1 MIDML
6 PCAAPRRV
14 ERGYIQSSVIVSA
27 GAEIRDPGVLD
38 QIPKDKFQIPNSRE
52 GTKLLVREVVSAGA
66 EIRDPGVLDQ
76 IPKDKFQ
83 IPERGD
89 EVASAG
95 NRSRWG
101 GK

>member
-38 QIPKDKFQIPNSRE
+38 QIPKDKFQIP
-52 GTKLLVREVVSAGA
+52 
-66 EIRDPGVLDQ
+66 
-76 IPKDKFQ
+76 
-83 IPERGD
+83 ERGD